1 MMNLPLNKQK
11 LKLDQLEKSL
21 VELWDVLSPQLR
33 GRKMLWDKFLNLQ
46 TRVRLMN
53 LKLEKE
59 LENESKKK

>member
-1 MMNLPLNKQK
+1 MNLPINKLK

-33 GRKMLWDKFLNLQ
+33 GRKILWDKFLNLQ

-59 LENESKKK
+59 LENESEKK

>member
-1 MMNLPLNKQK
+1 MNPPLNKQK
-11 LKLDQLEKSL
+11 LKLGQLEKSL

-33 GRKMLWDKFLNLQ
+33 GRKILWDKFLNLQ

-59 LENESKKK
+59 LANESKKK

>member
-1 MMNLPLNKQK
+1 MNPPLNKQK

-33 GRKMLWDKFLNLQ
+33 GRKILWDKFLNLQ

-59 LENESKKK
+59 LANESKKK

>member
-1 MMNLPLNKQK
+1 MNLSLNKQK

>member
-1 MMNLPLNKQK
+1 MMNLSLNKQK

>member
-1 MMNLPLNKQK
+1 MNQPLNKQK

>member
-1 MMNLPLNKQK
+1 MNQPLNKQK

-33 GRKMLWDKFLNLQ
+33 GRKKLWDKFLNLQ

>member
-1 MMNLPLNKQK
+1 MNLPLNKQK
-11 LKLDQLEKSL
+11 HKLDQLEKSL
-21 VELWDVLSPQLR
+21 VDLWEVLSPSLR
-33 GRKMLWDKFLNLQ
+33 GQKTVWDKFLNLQ

>member
-1 MMNLPLNKQK
+1 MNPPLNKQK

-33 GRKMLWDKFLNLQ
+33 VRKMLWDKFLNLQ

>member
-1 MMNLPLNKQK
+1 MNPPLNNQK

-33 GRKMLWDKFLNLQ
+33 GRKILWDKFLNLQ

>member
-1 MMNLPLNKQK
+1 MNPPLNKQK

-33 GRKMLWDKFLNLQ
+33 SRKILWDKFFNLQ

-59 LENESKKK
+59 LANESKKK

>member
-1 MMNLPLNKQK
+1 MNPPLNKQK

-33 GRKMLWDKFLNLQ
+33 GRKILWDKFLNLQ

-59 LENESKKK
+59 LANESEKK

>member
-1 MMNLPLNKQK
+1 MMNPPLNKQK

-33 GRKMLWDKFLNLQ
+33 GRKILWDKFLNLQ